1 MKLIFIRHG
10 DPDYINDTL
19 TEKGKREAE
28 LLSRRVCQWK
38 VKEFYCS
45 PLGRARDTA
54 EYSMEKMN
62 RTPVIYEW
70 LKEFFYPVKDP
81 VTGNDRI
88 AWDFMPDYWT
98 KEPLLY
104 DKDKWLE
111 APVMK
116 SGQELGEAYKQV
128 SLGIDGIL
136 EKHGYQRHGNY
147 YKAIHPNTDTI
158 VIFCHLGVTFA
169 MMSHILGI
177 SPSVL
182 WQQFFIAPTSVTM
195 LCTEER
201 EQGNATFRVKFMG
214 DTSHLL
220 AGNEP
225 SSDSGFFQEIYEGL
239 NK

>member
-10 DPDYINDTL
+10 DPDYVNDNL

-28 LLSRRVCQWK
+28 LLSHRVSKWD
-38 VKEFYCS
+38 VKDFYCS
-45 PLGRARDTA
+45 PLGRAKATA
-54 EYSMEKMN
+54 AYSLEKMN
-62 RTPVIYEW
+62 RTAVEKDW
-70 LKEFFYPVKDP
+70 LREFFYLVEDP
-81 VTGNDRI
+81 VTGDERI
-88 AWDFMPDYWT
+88 AWDFMPNYWT

-104 DKDKWLE
+104 DKDKWLS
-111 APVMK
+111 APVMQTGK
-116 SGQELGEAYKQV
+116 EIAGAYREV
-128 SLGIDGIL
+128 CDGIDGIL
-136 EKHGYQRHGNY
+136 AEHGYLREGNY
-147 YKAIHPNTDTI
+147 YKVTKGNTDTI

-169 MMSHILGI
+169 MMSHILGL

-220 AGNEP
+220 EGKEP
-225 SSDSGFFQEIYEGL
+225 PSDSGFFQEIYQ
-239 NK
+239 